1 MKTYRRE
8 LSPLRG
14 VVCHLCATSSLKAE
28 RKTKSVFTHTRVAV
42 RLVRQTNCELLRD
55 CVAIIQKEEGKGFR
69 EGGGLVM
76 FLIHEILILS

>member
-28 RKTKSVFTHTRVAV
+28 RKTKSVFTHTRVAAQ
-42 RLVRQTNCELLRD
+42 LIHQMNCELQRD
-55 CVAIIQKEEGKGFR
+55 CAAIIEKEEGKGFGK
-69 EGGGLVM
+69 EGAWQC
-76 FLIHEILILS
+76 F

>member
-8 LSPLRG
+8 LSHLRG

-28 RKTKSVFTHTRVAV
+28 RKTKSVFTHMRATVQ
-42 RLVRQTNCELLRD
+42 LIHQMNCGLLRD
-55 CVAIIQKEEGKGFR
+55 CVAIIQKEQGKGFGK
-69 EGGGLVM
+69 EGVWSM

>member
-8 LSPLRG
+8 LSPPRG

-42 RLVRQTNCELLRD
+42 QLIRQMNCELLRD
-55 CVAIIQKEEGKGFR
+55 CVAIIQKEEGKGFGK
-69 EGGGLVM
+69 EGAWWCFSFM
-76 FLIHEILILS
+76 KY